1 MAKGRIIRD
10 YFIGIGLTL
19 SIIGIPLVLGYVND
33 LASKKLRSGDK
44 SNTRIML
51 GSYAPIIDRLL
62 SGILILL
69 FGSLPFAFI
78 FFVQAVYAWSLS
90 TEIGSMQYIQS
101 ITSVI
106 SVFLS
111 LLGTYTI
118 PFFLSMQPYRSTY
131 DRTIDQVLF
140 QFIIP
145 NIYSKNYLKYFIVFF
160 ILTIGFSSVSYAGT
174 LSLVFYFF
182 AIMATPIYMIGIGN
196 IVGSGAY
203 KIEDPT

>member
-1 MAKGRIIRD
+1 MAKGKIVRD

-19 SIIGIPLVLGYVND
+19 SIVGIPLVLGYMND
-33 LASKKLRSGDK
+33 LMTKKLKSGQQ
-44 SNTRIML
+44 SENSIML

-62 SGILILL
+62 SGILVIL

-90 TEIGSMQYIQS
+90 TDIGSMSSIQTVS
-101 ITSVI
+101 SVI

-118 PFFLSMQPYRSTY
+118 PFFLSAQSYRTAY
-131 DRTIDQVLF
+131 GKTLDEVLL
-140 QFIIP
+140 QFVIP

-160 ILTIGFSSVSYAGT
+160 ILTIGFSSLSYAGT
-174 LSLVFYFF
+174 LSLIFYFF
-182 AIMATPIYMIGIGN
+182 AIMATPIYIISMGN
-196 IVGSGAY
+196 IVGNGSY
-203 KIEDPT
+203 KIGA